1 MIVEMH
7 DPFPIPPI
15 PWLSKAV
22 QPFADYLHLTTM
34 PLHIHEIL
42 LSFLA
47 YSFVEAV
54 IAPKASTWLF
64 PERYAALSREKR
76 INWNVHVV
84 SLVQSVLI
92 NTLALWVLFV
102 DKERKNMNVQ
112 ERVWGYTGAAG
123 MIQALAAGYFLWDL
137 IISVIHVKVFGVG
150 MLIHAISA
158 LMVFSFGFVSIL
170 SQIVELSAY
179 TKQRPFVNFYGCTFI
194 LYELSSPFLNIH
206 WFCDKL
212 NLSGSKT
219 QLYNGIVL
227 LFTFFCCRLVWGT
240 YQSVHVFQDV
250 WAAINHDHVSNSLNF
265 GHITSDTA
273 VNHDLLSKH
282 SNSPLHY
289 QLMRFSEDQYV
300 PIWLSLIYLGS
311 NLVLNFLNFFWFRQ
325 MIKTIQ
331 KRFRP
336 EVNLKESSPAADEIT
351 KYQTENTN
359 LRRRNLVFKANE
371 PETIK
376 SVT

>member
-1 MIVEMH
+1 MH
-7 DPFPIPPI
+7 DPFPISPI
-15 PWLSKAV
+15 PWLSEAV
-22 QPFADYLHLTTM
+22 QPLADYLHLTTM
-34 PLHIHEIL
+34 PLHIHEVL

-47 YSFVEAV
+47 YSFVQVV

-102 DKERKNMNVQ
+102 DKERKNMNWQ

-158 LMVFSFGFVSIL
+158 LMVFSFGFVSTL
-170 SQIVELSAY
+170 FQTVELIAY

-194 LYELSSPFLNIH
+194 LYELSSPFLNFH

-240 YQSVHVFQDV
+240 YQSLHVLQDI
-250 WAAINHDHVSNSLNF
+250 WAAINHDHQSNSLNF
-265 GHITSDTA
+265 GHTTSDTA

-282 SNSPLHY
+282 SSPLDY

-311 NLVLNFLNFFWFRQ
+311 NLILNFLNFFWFRQ
-325 MIKTIQ
+325 MIKTIR

-336 EVNLKESSPAADEIT
+336 EVNLKKSSPAADEIT
-351 KYQTENTN
+351 KHHTEDIN
-359 LRRRNLVFKANE
+359 LRRRILVSKANE

-376 SVT
+376 SVN

>member
-1 MIVEMH
+1 MH
-7 DPFPIPPI
+7 DPFPISPI
-15 PWLSKAV
+15 PWLSEAV
-22 QPFADYLHLTTM
+22 QPLADYLHLTTM
-34 PLHIHEIL
+34 PLHIHEVL

-47 YSFVEAV
+47 YSFVDAV

-64 PERYAALSREKR
+64 PERYAALSRERR

-102 DKERKNMNVQ
+102 DKERKNMNWQ

-158 LMVFSFGFVSIL
+158 LMVFSFGF
-170 SQIVELSAY
+170 
-179 TKQRPFVNFYGCTFI
+179 RPFVNFYGCTFI
-194 LYELSSPFLNIH
+194 LYELSSPFLNFH

-240 YQSVHVFQDV
+240 YQSLHVFQDI
-250 WAAINHDHVSNSLNF
+250 WAAINHDHQSNSLNF
-265 GHITSDTA
+265 GHTTSDTA

-282 SNSPLHY
+282 SSPPLDY
-289 QLMRFSEDQYV
+289 QLMRFSKDQHV
-300 PIWLSLIYLGS
+300 PLWLSLIYLGS
-311 NLVLNFLNFFWFRQ
+311 NLILNFLNFFWFRQ
-325 MIKTIQ
+325 MIKTIR

-336 EVNLKESSPAADEIT
+336 EVNLKKSSPDADEMT
-351 KYQTENTN
+351 KHNTEDLN
-359 LRRRNLVFKANE
+359 LRRRILVSKTNE

-376 SVT
+376 SVH